1 MKNSENIHLTAQT
14 IESSSSKDTNEKII
28 DKIIENGY
36 FTKYPIFI
44 TISIFITFIANGF
57 VVNIFNLIIIPAKQY
72 FKASDF
78 IIEIMAGILFI
89 GLALGSGLAS
99 ILSEK
104 YGRAKIIK
112 LFSGVMCITYL
123 ISTIF
128 FNLYIFLFS
137 RIILGLCVGIIE
149 PLIFNTFGEY
159 LPIKFRGF
167 LLMNSWFF
175 YTLAV
180 FLENIIALKIMPYL
194 ESEFLQRYLLV
205 INIFFILNFIVNYF
219 ILNDSPRNLII
230 KSIQEKNFYER
241 ESKIQEALKILNSM
255 NKIPLSKIDEQKLI
269 SQLYNLSS
277 NKSKTNSSFKEL
289 FSQKYL
295 RTTYIGIFIFF
306 VYSCGYFGFYI
317 ISTLTLEI
325 LNKKENEKIVEN
337 INKNSNKDILISQI
351 YIAFF
356 DLLGSFVGGFLAEIR
371 SIGRKGVIW
380 IFMLLNAITL
390 IPSCI
395 NVSLYNIFFTVSI
408 TSSAIYGDM
417 LITYIS
423 EIFPTK
429 LRDISSSFFL
439 TSHRISGFLSQFLFL
454 GLFKINYKLPF
465 IFGSLLNILGLITIF
480 RLPYESIGRPLDY
493 EEVVEQRDN
502 NQIEF

>member
-1 MKNSENIHLTAQT
+1 MKNSENIHLKMQGL
-14 IESSSSKDTNEKII
+14 EFSSTNVTNEKII
-28 DKIIENGY
+28 DRIIENGY
-36 FTKYPIFI
+36 LTKYPLFI
-44 TISIFITFIANGF
+44 TISIIISFITNGF
-57 VVNIFNLIIIPAKQY
+57 VVNIFNLIIIPTKKY

-78 IIEIMAGILFI
+78 MTEIMAGILFI
-89 GLALGSGLAS
+89 GLAIGSGLAS
-99 ILSEK
+99 FLSEK

-112 LFSGVMCITYL
+112 FYSGVMCIIYL
-123 ISTIF
+123 LSTIY
-128 FNLYIFLFS
+128 FNLFVFLIS

-149 PLIFNTFGEY
+149 PLIFNIFGEY

-180 FLENIIALKIMPYL
+180 FLENIIALKIMPNL
-194 ESEFLQRYLLV
+194 EAEFLQKYLLV
-205 INIFFILNFIVNYF
+205 INFFFILNFVTNYF
-219 ILNDSPRNLII
+219 ILNDSPRYLII
-230 KSIQEKNFYER
+230 KSINEKNFYDR
-241 ESKIQEALKILNSM
+241 ESKIQAALKILNSM

-277 NKSKTNSSFKEL
+277 NNTKANARFKEL

-317 ISTLTLEI
+317 ISTLTLEL
-325 LNKKENEKIVEN
+325 LNKKENEKLVE
-337 INKNSNKDILISQI
+337 IDDKNSNRAIIISQI

-356 DLLGSFVGGFLAEIR
+356 DLLGSIVGGFLSEIR

-380 IFMLLNAITL
+380 IFMIISAIAL
-390 IPSCI
+390 IPSCF

-439 TSHRISGFLSQFLFL
+439 TSHRISGFISQFLFL
-454 GLFKINYKLPF
+454 ALFKINYKLPF
-465 IFGSLLNILGLITIF
+465 VFGSCLNIIGVMTISM
-480 RLPYESIGRPLDY
+480 LPYESNGKPLDY
-493 EEVVEQRDN
+493 EVIEQRDN

>member
-1 MKNSENIHLTAQT
+1 MNNSENIKLKEQNF
-14 IESSSSKDTNEKII
+14 ESPQCNIPKEKII
-28 DKIIENGY
+28 DRIIENGY

-44 TISIFITFIANGF
+44 TISIFVCFIANGL
-57 VVNIFNLIIIPAKQY
+57 VTNIFNLIIIPTKKY

-78 IIEIMAGILFI
+78 ITETMAGILFI
-89 GLALGSGLAS
+89 GLAIGSGLAS
-99 ILSEK
+99 FLSEK

-123 ISTIF
+123 ISTII
-128 FNLYIFLFS
+128 FNLFIFLLS
-137 RIILGLCVGIIE
+137 RIILGLSVGIIE

-159 LPIKFRGF
+159 LPSNFRGF

-180 FLENIIALKIMPYL
+180 FLDNVIALKIMPYL
-194 ESEFLQRYLLV
+194 ESEHLQRYLLV
-205 INIFFILNFIVNYF
+205 LNFFFILNYVINHF

-230 KSIQEKNFYER
+230 KSMQGKNFYER
-241 ESKIQEALKILNSM
+241 ESKINEAVKILNNM
-255 NKIPLSKIDEQKLI
+255 NRTPLSKIEEEKLI
-269 SQLYNLSS
+269 SELYNSSS
-277 NKSKTNSSFKEL
+277 NKTKTNSSFKEL

-295 RTTYIGIFIFF
+295 KTTYIGIFIFF

-325 LNKKENEKIVEN
+325 LNKKENEKISE
-337 INKNSNKDILISQI
+337 IENKNSNKDIIKNQI

-356 DLLGSFVGGFLAEIR
+356 DLLGSFVGGCLAEIK

-380 IFMLLNAITL
+380 IFMLLSAITL
-390 IPSCI
+390 IPSCFS
-395 NVSLYNIFFTVSI
+395 VTLFNIFFTVSI
-408 TSSAIYGDM
+408 TFSAIYGAM

-439 TSHRISGFLSQFLFL
+439 TSHRISGFISQFLFL
-454 GLFKINYKLPF
+454 ALFKINYKLPF
-465 IFGSLLNILGLITIF
+465 FFGSLLNIIGVMTIF
-480 RLPYESIGRPLDY
+480 MLPYESIGKPLDY